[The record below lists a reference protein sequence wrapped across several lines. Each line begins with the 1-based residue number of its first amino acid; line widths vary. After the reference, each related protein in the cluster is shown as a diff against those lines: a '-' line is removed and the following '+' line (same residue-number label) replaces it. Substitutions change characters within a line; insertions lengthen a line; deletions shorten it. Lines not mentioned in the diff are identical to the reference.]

1 VVFSILLVRELRKTA
16 PPAAR
21 GSFNKALA
29 AMRAGAKYKEWRL
42 TIMCVIIVMVFVGCN
57 SFYVIYYI
65 LEGLKTSIND
75 VLIWR
80 ANDQYIHSTARVFA
94 IINSSINVFIYGVFN
109 KKFKTTF
116 CSLFWKCSAQNK
128 DVPSGNSGIP
138 LQSGIINTNSKDG
151 LSSKKTNI
159 LYY

>member
-1 VVFSILLVRELRKTA
+1 MNGL
-16 PPAAR
+16 
-21 GSFNKALA
+21 
-29 AMRAGAKYKEWRL
+29 
-42 TIMCVIIVMVFVGCN
+42 
-57 SFYVIYYI
+57 YI
-65 LEGLKTSIND
+65 KGLKTSIND
-75 VLIWR
+75 VLVWR

-94 IINSSINVFIYGVFN
+94 IINSSINVFVYGLFN

-128 DVPSGNSGIP
+128 DVSSGIA
-138 LQSGIINTNSKDG
+138 LQSGLINTNSKDG

>member
-1 VVFSILLVRELRKTA
+1 MNGL
-16 PPAAR
+16 
-21 GSFNKALA
+21 
-29 AMRAGAKYKEWRL
+29 
-42 TIMCVIIVMVFVGCN
+42 
-57 SFYVIYYI
+57 YI
-65 LEGLKTSIND
+65 KGLKTPIND
-75 VLIWR
+75 VLLWR

-116 CSLFWKCSAQNK
+116 CSLFWKCSVK
-128 DVPSGNSGIP
+128 KEDVSSGIP

>member
-1 VVFSILLVRELRKTA
+1 MNGL
-16 PPAAR
+16 
-21 GSFNKALA
+21 
-29 AMRAGAKYKEWRL
+29 
-42 TIMCVIIVMVFVGCN
+42 
-57 SFYVIYYI
+57 YI
-65 LEGLKTSIND
+65 KGLKTSIND
-75 VLIWR
+75 VLVWR

-94 IINSSINVFIYGVFN
+94 IINSSINVFVYGLFN

-128 DVPSGNSGIP
+128 DATSET
-138 LQSGIINTNSKDG
+138 INMMTISKDG